1 MLIFIFLLSVLN
13 FYLFKKLEKKL
24 FKFFII
30 FLSNLEFFILHY
42 YLNSVFISTILTL
55 LGTISILLLIFELKI
70 SLKTVYFLLI
80 LNFFFTIFTFYITQ
94 FPLEKDYRW
103 FFGRTDN
110 FADSVKLAVSF
121 EYFFT
126 EAELSSIKNLPDQF
140 KKYNPNYVPGSENP
154 YEKHKYNN
162 PYFLEAELQNIGSCK
177 ILIELENICYELSS
191 DEIFNYYS
199 LPPLHLF
206 IKTIW
211 AFLIKILNNINIFLI
226 IIFSLSTYGIYLF
239 SKRFYLENYKIF
251 LLIQLTSY
259 PFIFA
264 ILRGNFTSIIT
275 YIIFSV
281 ISLRY
286 IKKENSTFFD
296 IFLLSILINIRPTYI
311 FLSPIFLITKNL
323 KASFKNISK
332 LIVSILLNFF
342 IFLNLV
348 KIFHQQYSINI
359 FLKLLNY
366 FSDLNIY
373 YTFYSYEFTSV
384 KINGFNVGI
393 YPFIINL
400 KDHIIYILEILG
412 LSIYG
417 KSINPINLYIITSIL
432 LLILYLVVVII
443 KTYKYI
449 SKFDEVLFYTLITL
463 LFGPFNGDYHLF
475 ILASLFL
482 ISIINYE
489 KLKYSSYVK
498 LFFLI
503 FIIKPH
509 SAVFP
514 LYGISLHSLLSGFI
528 LLILLSL
535 VLRNIFISFN
545 KKDVL
550 QN

>member
-1 MLIFIFLLSVLN
+1 MLIFIFLLSVFN
-13 FYLFKKLEKKL
+13 FYLFKKIDKKL

-30 FLSNLEFFILHY
+30 FLSNLEFLILHY
-42 YLNSVFISTILTL
+42 YLNSVFISTILIL
-55 LGTISILLLIFELKI
+55 LATISIVLLIFELKI

-80 LNFFFTIFTFYITQ
+80 LNFFFTIFALYITQ
-94 FPLEKDYRW
+94 VPLEKDYRW
-103 FFGRTDN
+103 FYSRTDN
-110 FADSVKLAVSF
+110 FADSVKLAVAF

-126 EAELSSIKNLPDQF
+126 EVELSSIKNLPDQF
-140 KKYNPNYVPGSENP
+140 KKYNPNYVPGSVNIFEIQ
-154 YEKHKYNN
+154 KYNN
-162 PYFLEAELQNIGSCK
+162 PYFIEAELQNIGSCE
-177 ILIELENICYELSS
+177 ILIELKNNCYEINS
-191 DEIFNYYS
+191 DGIFNYYS

-211 AFLIKILNNINIFLI
+211 AFLIKILNDINIFLI
-226 IIFSLSTYGIYLF
+226 ILFSLSTYGLYLF

-264 ILRGNFTSIIT
+264 ILRGNFTSLIT
-275 YIIFSV
+275 YIIFSI

-323 KASFKNISK
+323 KESYINISK
-332 LIVSILLNFF
+332 LIVSILLNFL
-342 IFLNLV
+342 IFLNLI

-359 FLKLLNY
+359 FFKLLNF
-366 FSDLNIY
+366 FSDFNIY
-373 YTFYSYEFTSV
+373 NTFYSYEFTSV

-393 YPFIINL
+393 YPFAINL
-400 KDHIIYILEILG
+400 KNHFIYILEIIG
-412 LSIYG
+412 LSSYLN
-417 KSINPINLYIITSIL
+417 SINSRNLYLITSIL

-443 KTYKYI
+443 KTYNYI
-449 SKFDEVLFYTLITL
+449 SKFDEVLFYTLIIL
-463 LFGPFNGDYHLF
+463 LFGPFNADYHLF
-475 ILASLFL
+475 VLTSLFL

-498 LFFLI
+498 IIFLI

-514 LYGISLHSLLSGFI
+514 LYGISIHTLLSGFL

-550 QN
+550 Q